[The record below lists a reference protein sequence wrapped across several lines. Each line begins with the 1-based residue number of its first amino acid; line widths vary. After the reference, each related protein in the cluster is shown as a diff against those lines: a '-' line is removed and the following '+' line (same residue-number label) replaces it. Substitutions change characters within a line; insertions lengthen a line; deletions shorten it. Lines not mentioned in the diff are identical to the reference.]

1 MEFQKTHDQ
10 SGHASEVVLNLWAYA
25 DNTDGYVMRLYGSAL
40 GEATISHCQRSRRWR
55 LPFGLLA
62 GLWRCVA
69 AGRAGCSWRNW
80 SNVSHEGSLKRLLDS
95 RKGAGNLAAA

>member
-55 LPFGLLA
+55 LPFGLRFWLA
-62 GLWRCVA
+62 VGGGMGWR
-69 AGRAGCSWRNW
+69 
-80 SNVSHEGSLKRLLDS
+80 RLGWLC
-95 RKGAGNLAAA
+95 

>member
-55 LPFGLLA
+55 LPFWAAILACSRWGNGLAATRLALLA
-62 GLWRCVA
+62 LVL
-69 AGRAGCSWRNW
+69 
-80 SNVSHEGSLKRLLDS
+80 GST
-95 RKGAGNLAAA
+95 